1 MWARKIEIN
10 VVILHDICVWM
21 MQLNHIIRMMKLRT
35 LFMTALMLTGIVAVV
50 AQNAMQMPPIPVD
63 PDYRIGRLDNGLTYY
78 IRHNAWPEQRAE
90 FYIAQRVGSIQE
102 DDNQRGL
109 AHFLEHMAFNGSKHF
124 KGNEMLRWCE
134 SVGVKFG
141 TDLNAYTSIDQ
152 TVYNISNVPTTR
164 EGIIDS
170 CLLILYDWA
179 DGLLLE
185 KEEIEKERGVI
196 HEEWRLRTSAQM
208 RMLERDLP
216 KLYPGSKYGHRM
228 PIGLM
233 EIIDNFEPPFLQAY
247 YEKWYRPD
255 NQAIIVV
262 GDVDV
267 NAVEQK
273 IKTLFSPIVLPENR
287 ALVTTYPVPDNNE
300 AIYVIDKDKEQRYN
314 IVEVL
319 MKHETFPDSLKGSLG
334 YLVAD
339 YAKGAA
345 ISMLNDRLKEF
356 AEKPESP
363 FLQASVSD
371 GNYLLSRGVD
381 AFDMGILPKD
391 GQAEAA
397 VTAVLKEVRR
407 AVEFGFTATEFGRFK
422 ANYISNLDKQY
433 SNKDK
438 RYNSQ
443 FVSQC
448 VQNFLNSE
456 PIPSIDFTYQ
466 TMKQLVPALPLD
478 MVNMTIKELV
488 SATDTNL
495 VVLNFNN
502 EKEGAVYPTEDG
514 LKQAIAT
521 GRSAQIEAYVDNAKD
536 EPLMTTLPKPGKIKK
551 EVKNDKFGYTE
562 LTLSNGMKVVLKQT
576 DLKKDQVLLRGYGYG
591 GSALYS
597 DDELPNLRMFGDVVE
612 ASGLGNFSHTELEK
626 ALAGKIAS
634 ASLSLDAYREYVNGS
649 STPKDVETMLQLVY
663 LLFTNISKDQ
673 KSFDNLIQ
681 TTEVSLKNRLL
692 QPENVFSD
700 SLSLTLGNHHPRV
713 KPFDLEDLKKVNYDR
728 ILEIAKERTA
738 NAAAFTFDIVGNYD
752 EQTIRPLIE
761 QYLGS
766 LPSQKKVQKSKQIKA
781 DFTGEVINNFKHKA
795 ETPKSIAVMFWYSK
809 KLPFTSE
816 NRIKATMVGQIL
828 SMEYLKKIR
837 EDASAAYTVGASANL
852 STDDF
857 ENNATIYVYCPMKPE
872 KADVALQI
880 MRDEVQNITKGCD
893 PDKLAKVKEYM
904 LKNHADQLKQNNYW
918 ITTID
923 MWRYKGVDFHQDY
936 EKLVNAQTPESIA
949 AFVKEVLKS
958 GNRAEVVMMPAE

>member
-1 MWARKIEIN
+1 
-10 VVILHDICVWM
+10 
-21 MQLNHIIRMMKLRT
+21 MKLRR
-35 LFMTALMLTGIVAVV
+35 LFVAVLTVLSTALMV
-50 AQNAMQMPPIPVD
+50 AQDMSQLPQIPVD
-63 PDYRIGRLDNGLTYY
+63 PDVRIGKLDNGLTYY
-78 IRHNAWPEQRAE
+78 IRHNAWPEHRAE

-124 KGNEMLRWCE
+124 KGDEMLRWCE

-170 CLLILYDWA
+170 CLLILFDWA

-262 GDVDV
+262 GDFDVDS
-267 NAVEQK
+267 VEQK

-287 ALVTTYPVPDNNE
+287 ALVTTYPVPDNDE
-300 AIYVIDKDKEQRYN
+300 AIYIIDKDKEQQYN
-314 IVEVL
+314 IIDVL
-319 MKHETFPDSLKGSLG
+319 MKTEAFPDSLKGSLA
-334 YLVAD
+334 YL
-339 YAKGAA
+339 AA
-345 ISMLNDRLKEF
+345 LYVKDAAVSMLNDRLREY

-363 FLQASVSD
+363 FLQASA
-371 GNYLLSRGVD
+371 GFGPYLLSRTVD
-381 AFDMGILPKD
+381 AFELGILPKE
-391 GQAEAA
+391 GQYDSAL
-397 VTAVLKEVRR
+397 TAVITEARR
-407 AVEFGFTATEFGRFK
+407 AAEFGFTATEYSRFK
-422 ANYISNLDKQY
+422 ANYLSNLEKTY

-438 RYNSQ
+438 RYNRQ
-443 FVSQC
+443 FVNSY
-448 VQNFLNSE
+448 VQNFLNNE

-466 TMKQLVPALPLD
+466 TMKQVVPLLPLE
-478 MVNMTIKELV
+478 MANEVIKELV
-488 SATDTNL
+488 LPTDTNL

-502 EKEGAVYPTEDG
+502 EKEGAVYPTEEG
-514 LKQAIAT
+514 LKKAVDA
-521 GRSAQIEAYVDNAKD
+521 GRTAKIEAYVDNVKD
-536 EPLMTTLPKPGKIKK
+536 EPLMTTLPEPGTIKK
-551 EVKNDKFGYTE
+551 EKKDRFGFTE
-562 LTLSNGMKVVLKQT
+562 LTLSNGVKVVLKQT
-576 DLKKDQVLLRGYGYG
+576 DLKKDQVLLEGYGYG
-591 GSALYS
+591 GSGLY
-597 DDELPNLRMFGDVVE
+597 DIVELPNLNMFNDVIS

-634 ASLSLDAYREYVNGS
+634 ASLSLSAYREQVNGS

-663 LLFTNISKDQ
+663 LYMTSINKDQ
-673 KSFDNLIQ
+673 KSFDNLMQ
-681 TTEVSLKNRLL
+681 TSEVALKNRLL

-700 SLSLTLGNHHPRV
+700 SLRLTLGNHGPRS
-713 KPFDLEDLKKVNYDR
+713 KAFDLDDLKKVDYDR
-728 ILEIAKERTA
+728 ILQIAKERTA
-738 NAAAFTFDIVGNYD
+738 NAAAFTFDIIGNYD
-752 EQTIRPLIE
+752 EATIRPLIC

-766 LPSQKKVQKSKQIKA
+766 LPSQKKVEKSKCISE
-781 DFTGEVINNFKHKA
+781 DFTGNVVNSFKHKA
-795 ETPKSIAVMFWYSK
+795 ETPKAIAVMFWYSK
-809 KLPFTSE
+809 QMPFNLE
-816 NRIKATMVGQIL
+816 NSVKASIAGQIL

-837 EDASAAYTVGASANL
+837 ENASAAYTCGASA
-852 STDDF
+852 SVSKDDF
-857 ENNATIYVYCPMKPE
+857 EQSSSIYVYCPMKPE
-872 KADVALQI
+872 KADTALMI
-880 MRDEVQNITKGCD
+880 MRDEVNAMAAGTCD
-893 PDKLAKVKEYM
+893 ADKLAKVKEYL
-904 LKNHADQLKQNNYW
+904 LKNHADQLKQNGYW
-918 ITTID
+918 LGQINA
-923 MWRYKGVDFHQDY
+923 WRYHGIDFHTDY
-936 EKLVNAQTPESIA
+936 EKVVNAQTPESIC
-949 AFVKEVLKS
+949 AFVKEVLKA

>member
-1 MWARKIEIN
+1 
-10 VVILHDICVWM
+10 
-21 MQLNHIIRMMKLRT
+21 MMKLRK
-35 LFMTALMLTGIVAVV
+35 LFMTALMLMGIVAVV

-63 PDYRIGRLDNGLTYY
+63 PDVRIGKLDNGLTYY
-78 IRHNAWPEQRAE
+78 IRHNNWPEQRAE

-164 EGIIDS
+164 EGIVDS

-255 NQAIIVV
+255 NQGIIVV

-267 NAVEQK
+267 DAVEQK
-273 IKTLFSPIVLPENR
+273 IKNLFSPIVLPEQR
-287 ALVTTYPVPDNNE
+287 ALVTMEPVPDNNE

-314 IVEVL
+314 IVEVM
-319 MKHETFPDSLKGSLG
+319 MKHEAFPDSLKGSVG
-334 YLVAD
+334 YMVVD
-339 YAKGAA
+339 YMKDAA
-345 ISMLNDRLKEF
+345 ISMLNDRLKEY

-363 FLQASVSD
+363 FLQASVND
-371 GNYLLSRGVD
+371 GNYLLSRSVD

-397 VTAVLKEVRR
+397 VTAVLTEVRR
-407 AVEFGFTATEFGRFK
+407 AAEFGFTPTEYNRFK

-438 RYNSQ
+438 RFNRQ
-443 FVSQC
+443 FVNSY
-448 VQNFLNSE
+448 VQHFLNKE

-466 TMKQLVPALPLD
+466 TMKQVVPALPID
-478 MVNMTIKELV
+478 GINMVMKELV
-488 SATDTNL
+488 SPTDTNL

-502 EKEGAVYPTEDG
+502 EKDDAVYPTEQS
-514 LKQAIAT
+514 LKSAIAA
-521 GRSAQIEAYVDNAKD
+521 GRSAQIEAYVDNVKD

-551 EVKNDKFGYTE
+551 EVKNDLFGYTE
-562 LTLSNGMKVVLKQT
+562 LTLQNGVKVVLKQT

-591 GSALYS
+591 GSGLYGNE
-597 DDELPNLRMFGDVVE
+597 DLPNLRMFGDVIE

-634 ASLSLDAYREYVNGS
+634 ASLSMDVYREYINGS

-663 LLFTNISKDQ
+663 LYFTNINKDQ
-673 KSFDNLIQ
+673 KSFDNMMQ
-681 TTEVSLKNRLL
+681 TTEVALKNRLL

-700 SLSLTLGNHHPRV
+700 SLTLTLGNHHPRV
-713 KPFDLEDLKKVNYDR
+713 KPFDLDDLKKVNYDR
-728 ILEIAKERTA
+728 ILQIAKERTA

-766 LPSQKKVQKSKQIKA
+766 LPSQKKVEKSKQINA
-781 DFTGEVINNFKHKA
+781 DFKGEVINSFKHKA
-795 ETPKSIAVMFWYSK
+795 ETPKSIAVIYWYSK
-809 KLPFTSE
+809 QLPLTSE
-816 NRIKATMVGQIL
+816 NSIKASMVGQIL

-837 EDASAAYTVGASANL
+837 EDASAAYTVGASASL

-857 ENNATIYVYCPMKPE
+857 ENNASIYVYCPMKPE
-872 KADVALQI
+872 KADIALQI
-880 MRDEVQNITKGCD
+880 MRDEVQAISKGCD

-904 LKNHADQLKQNNYW
+904 LKNHADQLKQNSYW
-918 ITTID
+918 MTTID
-923 MWRYKGVDFHQDY
+923 MWRYKGVDFHKDY

-949 AFVKEVLKS
+949 AFVKEVLKA
-958 GNRAEVVMMPAE
+958 GNRAEVIMMPAE

>member
-1 MWARKIEIN
+1 
-10 VVILHDICVWM
+10 
-21 MQLNHIIRMMKLRT
+21 MKLRK
-35 LFMTALMLTGIVAVV
+35 LFIAAMMLISIVAV
-50 AQNAMQMPPIPVD
+50 AQQGMQMPPIPVD
-63 PDYRIGRLDNGLTYY
+63 PDVRIGKLDNGLTYY
-78 IRHNAWPEQRAE
+78 IRHNAWPEHRAE

-164 EGIIDS
+164 DGIIDS
-170 CLLILYDWA
+170 CLLILFDWA

-185 KEEIEKERGVI
+185 QEEIEKERGVI

-233 EIIDNFEPPFLQAY
+233 EIIDNFERPFLQAY

-267 NAVEQK
+267 DKVEQK
-273 IKTLFSPIVLPENR
+273 VKTLFSPIVLPENR

-314 IVEVL
+314 LVEL
-319 MKHETFPDSLKGSLG
+319 MMKTEAFPDSLKGTLA
-334 YLVAD
+334 YLAAD
-339 YAKGAA
+339 YVKDAA
-345 ISMLNDRLKEF
+345 VSMLNDRLREY

-363 FLQASVSD
+363 FLQASASF
-371 GNYLLSRGVD
+371 GPYLLSRTVD
-381 AFDMGILPKD
+381 AFDMGVLPKD
-391 GQAEAA
+391 GQTDAA
-397 VTAVLKEVRR
+397 VTAVLTEARR
-407 AVEFGFTATEFGRFK
+407 AAEFGFTPTEYSRFK
-422 ANYISNLDKQY
+422 ANYLSNLEKQY

-443 FVSQC
+443 FVTRY
-448 VQNFLNSE
+448 VQHFLNNE
-456 PIPSIDFTYQ
+456 PIPSIDFTYE
-466 TMKQLVPALPLD
+466 TMKQLVPMLPLD
-478 MVNMTIKELV
+478 MPNEVIKELV
-488 SATDTNL
+488 LPTDTNL

-514 LKQAIAT
+514 LKAAVAA
-521 GRSAQIEAYVDNAKD
+521 GRNAKIEAYVDNVKD

-562 LTLSNGMKVVLKQT
+562 LTLSNGVKVVLKQT
-576 DLKKDQVLLRGYGYG
+576 DLKKDQVLLRAEGFG
-591 GSALYS
+591 GEALYGLE
-597 DDELPNLRMFGDVVE
+597 DLANLKMFGDVIE

-634 ASLSLDAYREYVNGS
+634 ASMYMSNYREHISGS

-663 LLFTNISKDQ
+663 LYFTNINKDQ
-673 KSFDNLIQ
+673 KSYDNLMQ
-681 TTEVSLKNRLL
+681 TMEVQLKNRLL

-700 SLSLTLGNHHPRV
+700 SLTLTIANHHPRV
-713 KPFDLEDLKKVNYDR
+713 KPMEVEDLKKVSYDR
-728 ILEIAKERTA
+728 ILQIAKERTA
-738 NAAAFTFDIVGNYD
+738 NAAAYTFTIIGNYD
-752 EQTIRPLIE
+752 EATIRPLLE
-761 QYLGS
+761 QYIGS
-766 LPSQKKVQKSKQIKA
+766 LPAQKKVEKGKFIDT
-781 DFTGEVINNFKHKA
+781 DFKGVVVNNFKHKA
-795 ETPKSIAVMFWYSK
+795 ETPKSIGVMIWYSK
-809 KLPFTSE
+809 QLPYNLE
-816 NRIKATMVGQIL
+816 NSVKASIAGQIL

-837 EDASAAYTVGASANL
+837 EDASAAYTVGASA
-852 STDDF
+852 SISRDDF
-857 ENNATIYVYCPMKPE
+857 ETSSTVYVYCPMKPE

-880 MRDEVQNITKGCD
+880 MRDEVDALTKGCD
-893 PDKLAKVKEYM
+893 ADKLAKVKEYM
-904 LKNHADQLKQNNYW
+904 LKNHGDQLKQNSYW
-918 ITTID
+918 LGQINT
-923 MWRYKGVDFHQDY
+923 WRKYGLDFHTDY
-936 EKLVNAQTPESIA
+936 EKVVNAQTPESIA
-949 AFVKEVLKS
+949 AFIKEVVKAN
-958 GNRAEVVMMPAE
+958 NRAEVVMMPGE

>member
-1 MWARKIEIN
+1 MKIKR
-10 VVILHDICVWM
+10 L
-21 MQLNHIIRMMKLRT
+21 L
-35 LFMTALMLTGIVAVV
+35 TALMLTIVSAGVMM
-50 AQNAMQMPPIPVD
+50 AQDLSQLPSIPVD
-63 PDYRIGRLDNGLTYY
+63 PDFRIGKLDNGLTYY
-78 IRHNAWPEQRAE
+78 IRYNNWPENRAE
-90 FYIAQRVGSIQE
+90 FYIAQKVGSIQE
-102 DDNQRGL
+102 NDDQRGL

-124 KGNEMLRWCE
+124 KGNELLRWCE

-164 EGIIDS
+164 ESIIDS
-170 CLLILYDWA
+170 CLLILFDWA

-185 KEEIEKERGVI
+185 QEEIEKERGVI
-196 HEEWRLRTSAQM
+196 HEEWRLRTSASQ

-233 EIIDNFEPPFLQAY
+233 EIIDNFERPFLQAY

-267 NAVEQK
+267 DQVEQK
-273 IKTLFSPIVLPENR
+273 IKDLFSPIVLPENR
-287 ALVTTYPVPDNNE
+287 ALVTTEPVPDNE
-300 AIYVIDKDKEQRYN
+300 EPIYVIDKDKEQQINVAY
-314 IVEVL
+314 VM
-319 MKHETFPDSLKGSLG
+319 MKHEAFPDSLKGTLAYVLSN
-334 YLVAD
+334 YM
-339 YAKGAA
+339 KGAA
-345 ISMLNDRLKEF
+345 LSMLNDRLREY

-363 FLQASVSD
+363 FLQAGVGD
-371 GNYLLSRGVD
+371 GNYLLSKTVD
-381 AFDMGILPKD
+381 AFEVDVLPKE
-391 GQAEAA
+391 GQTETAIQTALTEA
-397 VTAVLKEVRR
+397 RR
-407 AVEFGFTATEFGRFK
+407 AAEFGFTATEYSRYK
-422 ANYISNLDKQY
+422 ANYLSSLEKSY

-443 FVSQC
+443 FVGQC
-448 VQNFLNSE
+448 VGNFLNNN
-456 PIPSIDFTYQ
+456 PIPSIDYTYT
-466 TMKQLVPALPLD
+466 TMKQMVPAIPIEAINAL
-478 MVNMTIKELV
+478 IKELV
-488 SATDTNL
+488 SNNDKNL

-514 LKQAIAT
+514 LQKAIAAA
-521 GRSAQIEAYVDNAKD
+521 RAAQIEAYVDNVKD

-551 EVKNDKFGYTE
+551 EVKNERFGYTE
-562 LTLSNGMKVVLKQT
+562 LRLSNGVKVVLKQT

-591 GSALYS
+591 GSALYGNK
-597 DDELPNLRMFGDVVE
+597 ELPNLKMFGDVIE

-634 ASLSLDAYREYVNGS
+634 ASLSLSDYREYVNGS

-663 LLFTNISKDQ
+663 LYFTNINKDQ
-673 KSFDNLIQ
+673 KSYDNLMQ
-681 TTEVSLKNRLL
+681 TAEVSLKNRLL

-700 SLSLTLGNHHPRV
+700 SLTLTVGNHHPRV
-713 KPFDLEDLKKVNYDR
+713 KPFDLDDLKKVSYDR

-738 NAAAFTFDIVGNYD
+738 NAAAYTFDIVGNYD

-766 LPSQKKVQKSKQIKA
+766 LPSQKKVQKSKKIDT
-781 DFTGEVINNFKHKA
+781 DFKGEVINNFKHKA
-795 ETPKSIAVMFWYSK
+795 ETPKSIAVMLWYSK
-809 KLPFTSE
+809 KVPYTSE
-816 NRIKATMVGQIL
+816 NSIKASIAGQIL

-837 EDASAAYTVGASANL
+837 EDASAAYTVGAS
-852 STDDF
+852 SGISVDDF
-857 ENNATIYVYCPMKPE
+857 DKTSTIYVYCPMKPE

-880 MRDEVQNITKGCD
+880 MRDEVEALTKGCD

-918 ITTID
+918 ISVID
-923 MWRYKGVDFHQDY
+923 MWRYKGVDLHKDY
-936 EKLVNAQTPESIA
+936 EELVNAQTPESIA
-949 AFVKEVLKS
+949 AFVKDVLKA
-958 GNRAEVVMMPAE
+958 GNHAEVIMMPDE

>member
-1 MWARKIEIN
+1 
-10 VVILHDICVWM
+10 
-21 MQLNHIIRMMKLRT
+21 MKLT
-35 LFMTALMLTGIVAVV
+35 KLFVAALMLMSTAVVV

-63 PDYRIGRLDNGLTYY
+63 PDVRIGKLDNGLTYY

-90 FYIAQRVGSIQE
+90 FYIAQKVGSIQE

-170 CLLILYDWA
+170 CLLILFDWA

-185 KEEIEKERGVI
+185 QEEIEKERGVI
-196 HEEWRLRTSAQM
+196 HEEWRLRTSASQ

-216 KLYPGSKYGHRM
+216 KLYPDSKYGHRM

-233 EIIDNFEPPFLQAY
+233 EIIDNFERPFLQAY

-267 NAVEQK
+267 DKVEQK
-273 IKTLFSPIVLPENR
+273 IKTLFSPIKLPENR

-300 AIYVIDKDKEQRYN
+300 AIYVIDKDKEQQINVAY
-314 IVEVL
+314 VM
-319 MKHETFPDSLKGSLG
+319 MKHEAFPDSLKGTLA
-334 YLVAD
+334 YTVAN
-339 YAKGAA
+339 YIKGAA

-363 FLQASVSD
+363 FLQASVGD
-371 GNYLLSRGVD
+371 GNYLLSKTVD
-381 AFDMGILPKD
+381 AFEVDVLPKD
-391 GQAEAA
+391 GQTEAA
-397 VTAVLKEVRR
+397 IQTALTEARR
-407 AVEFGFTATEFGRFK
+407 AAEFGFTATEYSRYK
-422 ANYISNLDKQY
+422 ANYISGLDKQY

-448 VQNFLNSE
+448 VGNFLNNN
-456 PIPSIDFTYQ
+456 PMPSIDFTYS
-466 TMKQLVPALPLD
+466 TMKQLVPAIPIESINA
-478 MVNMTIKELV
+478 MIKELV
-488 SATDTNL
+488 SNSDKNL

-514 LKQAIAT
+514 LKQAVNAART
-521 GRSAQIEAYVDNAKD
+521 AQIEAYVDNVKD

-551 EVKNDKFGYTE
+551 EVKNDKFDYTE
-562 LTLSNGMKVVLKQT
+562 LKLSNGVTVVLKQT
-576 DLKKDQVLLRGYGYG
+576 DLKKDQVLLRGEGYG
-591 GSALYS
+591 GEALYGNE
-597 DDELPNLRMFGDVVE
+597 ELPNLRMFGDVIE

-634 ASLSLDAYREYVNGS
+634 ASMYMSNYREHINGS

-663 LLFTNISKDQ
+663 LYFTNINKDQ
-673 KSFDNLIQ
+673 KSFDNLMQ
-681 TTEVSLKNRLL
+681 TMEVSLKNRLL

-700 SLSLTLGNHHPRV
+700 SLTLTLGNHHPRV
-713 KPFDLEDLKKVNYDR
+713 KPMTVDDLKKVSYDR
-728 ILEIAKERTA
+728 ILQMAKERTA
-738 NAAAFTFDIVGNYD
+738 NAAAYTFTIIGNYD
-752 EQTIRPLIE
+752 EKTIRPLIE

-766 LPSQKKVQKSKQIKA
+766 LPSKKKV
-781 DFTGEVINNFKHKA
+781 T
-795 ETPKSIAVMFWYSK
+795 
-809 KLPFTSE
+809 
-816 NRIKATMVGQIL
+816 
-828 SMEYLKKIR
+828 
-837 EDASAAYTVGASANL
+837 
-852 STDDF
+852 
-857 ENNATIYVYCPMKPE
+857 
-872 KADVALQI
+872 
-880 MRDEVQNITKGCD
+880 
-893 PDKLAKVKEYM
+893 
-904 LKNHADQLKQNNYW
+904 
-918 ITTID
+918 
-923 MWRYKGVDFHQDY
+923 
-936 EKLVNAQTPESIA
+936 
-949 AFVKEVLKS
+949 
-958 GNRAEVVMMPAE
+958 

>member
-1 MWARKIEIN
+1 
-10 VVILHDICVWM
+10 
-21 MQLNHIIRMMKLRT
+21 MKFKRLFVAVLT
-35 LFMTALMLTGIVAVV
+35 LLSTAMVV
-50 AQNAMQMPPIPVD
+50 AQDMSQLPPIPVD
-63 PDYRIGRLDNGLTYY
+63 PEVRIGKLENGLTYY

-141 TDLNAYTSIDQ
+141 ADLNAYTSIDQ

-170 CLLILYDWA
+170 CLLILFDWA

-255 NQAIIVV
+255 NQAIIIV
-262 GDVDV
+262 GDVNVDQ
-267 NAVEQK
+267 VEQK
-273 IKTLFSPIVLPENR
+273 IKTLFSPIVLPKNR
-287 ALVTTYPVPDNNE
+287 ALVTMEPVPDNHE
-300 AIYVIDKDKEQRYN
+300 AIYVIDRDKEQQYN
-314 IVEVL
+314 IVDVL
-319 MKHETFPDSLKGSLG
+319 MKTEAFPDSLKGNLG
-334 YLVAD
+334 YM
-339 YAKGAA
+339 AA
-345 ISMLNDRLKEF
+345 LYIKDAAVSMLNDRLKEY

-363 FLQASVSD
+363 FLQASASF
-371 GNYLLSRGVD
+371 GPYLLSRSVD
-381 AFDMGILPKD
+381 AFELGILPKD
-391 GQAEAA
+391 GQADAA
-397 VTAVLKEVRR
+397 LTAVITEARR
-407 AVEFGFTATEFGRFK
+407 AAEFGFTATEYSRFK
-422 ANYISNLDKQY
+422 ANYLSNLEKQY

-438 RYNSQ
+438 RYNRQ
-443 FVSQC
+443 FVTSY
-448 VQNFLNSE
+448 VQNYLNNE

-466 TMKQLVPALPLD
+466 TMKQVVPMLPLE
-478 MVNMTIKELV
+478 MPNEVIKELV
-488 SATDTNL
+488 LPTDTNL

-502 EKEGAVYPTEDG
+502 EKEGAVYPTEEG

-521 GRSAQIEAYVDNAKD
+521 GRSAKIEAYVDNVKD
-536 EPLMTTLPKPGKIKK
+536 EPLMTSLPKKGQIKK
-551 EVKNDKFGYTE
+551 EVKNDRFGYSE
-562 LTLSNGMKVVLKQT
+562 LTLSNGVKVVLKQT
-576 DLKKDQVLLRGYGYG
+576 DLKKDQVLLSAEGFG
-591 GSALYS
+591 GSGLYGNE
-597 DDELPNLRMFGDVVE
+597 DMPNLKMFGDVIE

-626 ALAGKIAS
+626 AMAGKIAS
-634 ASLSLDAYREYVNGS
+634 ASLSMSAYRQQVNGS

-663 LLFTNISKDQ
+663 LYFTNINKDQ
-673 KSFDNLIQ
+673 KSFDNLMQ

-700 SLSLTLGNHHPRV
+700 SLTLTLVCHNPRM
-713 KPFDLEDLKKVNYDR
+713 KPLDLDDLKKVNYDR
-728 ILEIAKERTA
+728 ILQIAKERTA
-738 NAAAFTFDIVGNYD
+738 NAAAYTFTIVGNYD
-752 EQTIRPLIE
+752 EKTIRPLIE

-766 LPSQKKVQKSKQIKA
+766 LPSQKKVQKSKNVSS
-781 DFTGEVINNFKHKA
+781 DFKGVVINNFKHKA

-809 KLPFTSE
+809 QQPYNLE
-816 NRIKATMVGQIL
+816 NSVKASIAGQIL

-837 EDASAAYTVGASANL
+837 EDASAAYTVGAS
-852 STDDF
+852 SSVSKDDF
-857 ENNATIYVYCPMKPE
+857 EESSSIYVYCPMKPE
-872 KADVALQI
+872 KADIALQI
-880 MRDEVQNITKGCD
+880 MRDEVNAMANGCD
-893 PDKLAKVKEYM
+893 ADKLTKVKEYL
-904 LKNHADQLKQNNYW
+904 LKSHADQLKQNGYW
-918 ITTID
+918 LGQINN
-923 MWRYKGVDFHQDY
+923 WRRYGMDFHTDY
-936 EKLVNAQTPESIA
+936 EKVVNAQTPESIA
-949 AFVKEVLKS
+949 AFVKELLKA